1 MTIVQ
6 ASKKTKIS
14 YSTLNSF
21 VVLINQIQA
30 SNLLFLSGQPTLI
43 ESLQFFDINY
53 RESVIQ

>member
-21 VVLINQIQA
+21 VVLINQIKA